1 MPNLSDSV
9 TYLFAGDGSLASEG
23 LSVFLQTKPNFIM
36 LSECTD
42 GTSTIA
48 GIDTYTPHLAVIDS
62 QLPDMSAQ
70 QIIEAVRINN
80 QTTRIIVLGASAD
93 RGFADQ
99 LLAAGADAYI
109 VRNGPSRHLNE
120 AIREVADGGKYLAP
134 QLTRDLSM
142 VTDGH
147 PSTENCEVVTTLR
160 TAVAAQA
167 KVVERLEQ
175 AMERAQ
181 CAIELLQQ
189 KVQQL
194 SATPVDAEAGTS
206 RGCVEN
212 AGNRP
217 AASLRSNVG
226 SVAAASMLGV
236 VGFMIPG
243 ITHSGPVSTMSEFA
257 GMSTEESADVVH
269 WVAPAARFSFD
280 N

>member
-1 MPNLSDSV
+1 
-9 TYLFAGDGSLASEG
+9 
-23 LSVFLQTKPNFIM
+23 M

-134 QLTRDLSM
+134 QLTRDSS
-142 VTDGH
+142 VITNGH
-147 PSTENCEVVTTLR
+147 PSTENSEVVTTLR

-167 KVVERLEQ
+167 KVVERLER
-175 AMERAQ
+175 AMDRAQ
-181 CAIELLQQ
+181 YAIELLQQ
-189 KVQQL
+189 KVQRL
-194 SATPVDAEAGTS
+194 SGTPMEPGAVTWMESG
-206 RGCVEN
+206 
-212 AGNRP
+212 GNRLAANLP
-217 AASLRSNVG
+217 ANIG
-226 SVAAASMLGV
+226 PVAAASMAAA
-236 VGFMIPG
+236 VGFMLPG
-243 ITHSGPVSTMSEFA
+243 ILHTGPVSAISELA
-257 GMSTEESADVVH
+257 GMSTEDSYRAANVGPSRVLPSVLFHQGSVEESKDVVR
-269 WVAPAARFSFD
+269 WMAVPVPRDSRSPAGRFSFD